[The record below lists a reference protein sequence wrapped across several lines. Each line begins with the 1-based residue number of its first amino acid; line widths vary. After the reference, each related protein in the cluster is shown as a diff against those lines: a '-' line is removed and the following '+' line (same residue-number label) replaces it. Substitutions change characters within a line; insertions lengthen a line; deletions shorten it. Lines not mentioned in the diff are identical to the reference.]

1 MMTMKTTTANKVW
14 FGAALLFVAV
24 AVAAAQ
30 VPGFF
35 SICNAITGYQVNSVA
50 PNGQVICGNG
60 TVGTY
65 SASCAIN
72 AATAAALAATP
83 TQCAAGQNAT
93 GINANG
99 NANCT
104 VAATQT
110 DVTGSRSFGST
121 YHNVG
126 TIPLFIQGYGQITGG
141 SGDSQISC
149 LAGPSS
155 ASVTIWSMT
164 DSFTIPGEPAG
175 FACMIAPGYYYSV
188 AVVHDISS
196 TPNQWNETP
205 IP

>member
-1 MMTMKTTTANKVW
+1 MMKILTANKVW
-14 FGAALLFVAV
+14 FGAALVVCAV
-24 AVAAAQ
+24 MVAAAQ
-30 VPGFF
+30 VPILGTIINATVGF
-35 SICNAITGYQVNSVA
+35 TVGGTA
-50 PNGQVICGNG
+50 PSGQVICGDG
-60 TVGTY
+60 SVGSY
-65 SASCAIN
+65 SASCPIN